1 MPSSMWR
8 VHVVITS
15 VFFVCWEFRVLDAH
29 CPFVIQCVH
38 VVMTYGVAE
47 GAEKYPLSL
56 RKHENSQVTCGELGE
71 TAAE

>member
-1 MPSSMWR
+1 MWR

-47 GAEKYPLSL
+47 GAEKHPLSL